1 MEYLS
6 TEIRSAREAMTI
18 FKILGI
24 KDVTTDRQRKNGT
37 TVYELPI
44 SQMWQSLTP
53 RPLRFATYTTGYV
66 RNISEYNSSP
76 YQINKTKKVTYD
88 SGMTGVDRIM
98 IPHWEDRLIYLAKFI
113 IKNYY
118 QKPTYVMNDY
128 VIKCLKEAYVR
139 DYNNQPSNRLPF
151 GDKVSFDEG
160 DMHSPDIKVIINGHR
175 YNLSWAHFTKTQEL
189 TVS

>member
-1 MEYLS
+1 MNYLS
-6 TEIRSAREAMTI
+6 TEIKSAREAMTI

-44 SQMWQSLTP
+44 QQVWQTLQP
-53 RPLRFATYTTGYV
+53 RPIRFATYTTGYV
-66 RNISEYNSSP
+66 RNISESNSSC
-76 YQINKTKKVTYD
+76 YQINKTKQVTYE
-88 SGMTGVDRIM
+88 SGMTGKERIM

-118 QKPTYVMNDY
+118 QKPTYVMSDY
-128 VIKCLKEAYVR
+128 VMDCLREAYKR

-151 GDKVSFDEG
+151 GDEVQ
-160 DMHSPDIKVIINGHR
+160 VIVNGHR
-175 YNLSWAHFTKTQEL
+175 YNLS
-189 TVS
+189 

>member
-44 SQMWQSLTP
+44 QQMWQTCIP
-53 RPLRFATYTTGYV
+53 KPVRFATYKAGYV
-66 RNISEYNSSP
+66 RNVSEYNSSP

-118 QKPTYVMNDY
+118 QKPTYLMNDY

-151 GDKVSFDEG
+151 GDEVQ
-160 DMHSPDIKVIINGHR
+160 VIVNGQR
-175 YNLSWAHFTKTQEL
+175 YNLS
-189 TVS
+189 

>member
-1 MEYLS
+1 MEYMS

-44 SQMWQSLTP
+44 SQVWQSLTP

-118 QKPTYVMNDY
+118 QKPTYLMSDY
-128 VIKCLKEAYVR
+128 VMDCLREAYVEQ
-139 DYNNQPSNRLPF
+139 NKTGLPW
-151 GDKVSFDEG
+151 GDSVN
-160 DMHSPDIKVIINGHR
+160 PDSTPENDIQVIINGHR
-175 YNLSWAHFTKTQEL
+175 YNLS
-189 TVS
+189 

>member
-53 RPLRFATYTTGYV
+53 RPLRFATYKAGYV
-66 RNISEYNSSP
+66 RNVSEYNSSP

-98 IPHWEDRLIYLAKFI
+98 ILHWEDRLIYLAKFI

-118 QKPTYVMNDY
+118 QKPTYLMNDY

-151 GDKVSFDEG
+151 GDEVQ
-160 DMHSPDIKVIINGHR
+160 VIVNGHR
-175 YNLSWAHFTKTQEL
+175 YNLS
-189 TVS
+189 

>member
-1 MEYLS
+1 MS

-44 SQMWQSLTP
+44 QQVWQTLQP
-53 RPLRFATYTTGYV
+53 RPIRFATYTTGYV
-66 RNISEYNSSP
+66 RNISESNSSC
-76 YQINKTKKVTYD
+76 YQINKTKQVTYE
-88 SGMTGVDRIM
+88 SGMTGKERIM
-98 IPHWEDRLIYLAKFI
+98 IPHWEDRLMYLAKFI

-118 QKPTYVMNDY
+118 QKPTYVMSDY
-128 VIKCLKEAYVR
+128 VMDCLREAYVR

-175 YNLSWAHFTKTQEL
+175 YNLS
-189 TVS
+189 

>member
-6 TEIRSAREAMTI
+6 TEIKSAREAMTI

-44 SQMWQSLTP
+44 SQVWQTLQP
-53 RPLRFATYTTGYV
+53 KPLRFATYKAGYV
-66 RNISEYNSSP
+66 RNVTEGLSSS
-76 YQINKTKKVTYD
+76 YQINKTKPVVYE
-88 SGMTGVDRIM
+88 SGMTGKERIM

-118 QKPTYVMNDY
+118 QKPTYVMSDY
-128 VIKCLKEAYVR
+128 VMDCLREAYKR

-151 GDKVSFDEG
+151 GDEVQ
-160 DMHSPDIKVIINGHR
+160 VIVNGHR
-175 YNLSWAHFTKTQEL
+175 YNLS
-189 TVS
+189 